1 MSKTGEK
8 ELLARLWRQMG
19 AGEPREWR
27 DDCIITPIGD
37 GRSLVYSLDRPEM
50 IYSTGDRNTDLVLF
64 GRWCAGLTANDVIAC
79 GVEPRGISF
88 DVGVET
94 IVGEELLMWARGVAD
109 VCERYGMGYEGGNL
123 GSGGA
128 VTGMCFGVSETERV
142 IRRAGAKLGD
152 YVLVTAA
159 LGTGWA
165 RRVWRECVP
174 EEPFPL
180 PHTDDYQHR
189 PWVNLEV
196 FRKVWATEAIHCG
209 MDLTDGLV
217 EFGWEVFEQSGWD
230 VEFAPPRAYP
240 DAVSLTARRLGLPEW
255 CFLFEPGYDTP
266 FAHGWCVG
274 EAALDRVTGLLRQ
287 GGVDHL
293 VVGRVKEPEFGPHL
307 RDPGGSVVQ
316 LPRYWD
322 DVNVHRG
329 SVVAWREEILPLLSR
344 ADGGTGWPIH
354 RERP

>member
-1 MSKTGEK
+1 MRKLGEK
-8 ELLARLWRQMG
+8 EILARLWKQMG
-19 AGEPREWR
+19 AGDPRAWR
-27 DDCIITPIGD
+27 DDCIITPIGG

-50 IYSTGDRNTDLVLF
+50 IYSTGNRNTDLVLF

-94 IVGEELLMWARGVAD
+94 VIGEELLMWARGVAD
-109 VCERYGMGYEGGNL
+109 VCEQYGMGYEGGNL

-128 VTGMCFGVSETERV
+128 VTGMCFGISEDGGV
-142 IRRAGAKLGD
+142 IRRAGAQVGD
-152 YVLVTAA
+152 YVVVTAA

-165 RRVWRECVP
+165 QRVWRECVP
-174 EEPFPL
+174 AEPFPL
-180 PHTDDYQHR
+180 PDIDEYKHR
-189 PWVNLEV
+189 PWVNLGV
-196 FRKVWATEAIHCG
+196 FRKVWATGAINCG

-217 EFGWEVFEQSGWD
+217 EFGWEIFEQSGCD
-230 VEFAPPRAYP
+230 VEFSPPPAYP

-255 CFLFEPGYDTP
+255 SFLFEPGYDTP
-266 FAHGWCVG
+266 FAHGWCVAEG
-274 EAALDRVTGLLRQ
+274 ELDNVVRLLRQ

-293 VVGRVKEPEFGPHL
+293 VVGRVKEPDSGPYV
-307 RDPGGSVVQ
+307 RQPDGSIVK

-329 SVVAWREEILPLLSR
+329 SVVAWQEDILPLFTDPGR
-344 ADGGTGWPIH
+344 GTGQPIVH
-354 RERP
+354 ELP